1 MINGYFI
8 FVLATVL
15 GFFAL
20 DFVSRMLN
28 LSALKPELPSAF
40 SDVFDASEYS
50 KSQDYTREGTRF
62 GLIEDTISLIIFLI
76 FWWVGGFGIVDDW
89 VRGIVPD
96 NGSVFRSILQGLLF
110 MSVLYVG
117 SILMSLP
124 FELYDTFV
132 IEEKYGFNKTT
143 IGTFFT
149 DKAKGLLLAIL
160 IGAPILAV
168 VFLLLEK
175 FPSYGW
181 LYGWIA
187 VAGFSLLM
195 TYLAPTYIMP
205 LFNKFKPLE
214 DGELKSA
221 IQDMSTKCDFP
232 LTEVYE
238 IDGSKRSTKANAF
251 FTGLGKN
258 KKIAL
263 YDTLIQNNGV
273 GELVAVLA
281 HEIGHF
287 KKKHIVQSIVLGI
300 LQMGVLFFLL
310 GLFLNNEGLF
320 KAFRVNNVSVY
331 GSLVF
336 FTFLFEPI
344 SKLLSVVMMVLSRK
358 NEYEA
363 DAYAAEVTGRPQDLI
378 SGLKKLSKDNLS
390 NLTPHP
396 FYVFLNYSH
405 PPMLKRLAA
414 LDALK

>member
-8 FVLATVL
+8 FVLVTVI
-15 GFFAL
+15 GFFLL
-20 DFVSRMLN
+20 DFVSRMMN
-28 LSALKPELPSAF
+28 LGALKPELPSAF
-40 SDVFDASEYS
+40 SGVFDAEEYS

-62 GLIEDTISLIIFLI
+62 SLLEDTVSLVIFLA
-76 FWWVGGFGIVDDW
+76 FWWMKGFGWLDGL
-89 VRGIVPD
+89 VRSYVPE
-96 NGSVFRSILQGLLF
+96 NEIGQGLLF
-110 MSVLYVG
+110 MAFLYVG
-117 SILMSLP
+117 STLISLP

-132 IEEKYGFNKTT
+132 IEEKFGFNKTT
-143 IGTFFT
+143 LGTFFM
-149 DKAKGLLLAIL
+149 DKLKGLMLAII
-160 IGAPILAV
+160 IGAPILALILYL
-168 VFLLLEK
+168 FGQ
-175 FPSYGW
+175 FGPNAW
-181 LYGWIA
+181 IYGWIA
-187 VAGFSLLM
+187 VSGFSLLM
-195 TYLAPTYIMP
+195 MYLAPTYIMP

-214 DGELKSA
+214 DGELKTA
-221 IQDMSTKCDFP
+221 IQSMSEKCDFP

-263 YDTLIQNNGV
+263 FDTLIKNNGV

-287 KKKHIVQSIVLGI
+287 KKKHIYQSMVLGI

-310 GLFLNNEGLF
+310 GKFLNNPGLF
-320 KAFRVNNVSVY
+320 EAFSVKDVSVY

-336 FTFLFEPI
+336 FTFLFEPV
-344 SKLLSVVMMVLSRK
+344 SKLLSVIMMILSRK

-363 DAYAAEVTGRPQDLI
+363 DAYAAEVTGRPEDLI

-414 LDALK
+414 LEALK